1 MNISAISTVFVLA
14 CASAALPASAAE
26 NLTNSSI
33 DWKGAYLG
41 LHLGY
46 AKGKANFSDNSY
58 NGAPPF
64 PTVSWSSKSGG
75 SITGIHG
82 GYNWRSHRTIY
93 GLEGELGHL
102 NLRGHALQPGTDPY
116 LDPYDGYGTIGN
128 GWYAGL
134 SARLG
139 YTFGRTLLYG
149 KTGAIYST
157 SKLGF
162 LDNCTAT
169 PCGNSTANASQRV
182 GWGTQ
187 IGAGLEYAVTPR

>member
-1 MNISAISTVFVLA
+1 MLEECCLLSLAIINQPSLEIKESNQPLEKIKKLILSRPEIPNDLQVFLRRERMNISAISTVFVLA
-14 CASAALPASAAE
+14 CASAALPASAAG

-41 LHLGY
+41 LPLGY

-82 GYNWRSHRTIY
+82 RYNWRSHRTIY

-102 NLRGHALQPGTDPY
+102 NL
-116 LDPYDGYGTIGN
+116 
-128 GWYAGL
+128 
-134 SARLG
+134 
-139 YTFGRTLLYG
+139 
-149 KTGAIYST
+149 
-157 SKLGF
+157 
-162 LDNCTAT
+162 
-169 PCGNSTANASQRV
+169 
-182 GWGTQ
+182 
-187 IGAGLEYAVTPR
+187 